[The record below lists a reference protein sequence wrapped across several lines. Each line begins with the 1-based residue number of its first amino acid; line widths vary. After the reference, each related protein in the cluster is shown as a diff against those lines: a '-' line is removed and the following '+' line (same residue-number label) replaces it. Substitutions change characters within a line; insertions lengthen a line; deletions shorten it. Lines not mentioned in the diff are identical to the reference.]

1 MELSNRTVSP
11 HVSIIA
17 KDFDKNQREDCTF
30 FYASV
35 KISESPTRVYI
46 SIKLKILHL
55 YCISCL
61 DALHFYFSC

>member
-30 FYASV
+30 FM
-35 KISESPTRVYI
+35 PP
-46 SIKLKILHL
+46 
-55 YCISCL
+55 
-61 DALHFYFSC
+61 